1 MLVKLLIAL
10 VVVAP
15 VVVLVVSAIRGRVRV
30 QSCCSVPADRDAR
43 LRSAPEATAALDD
56 SAPMVS
62 ASAAPPAP

>member
-1 MLVKLLIAL
+1 MLVKLLIAF

-15 VVVLVVSAIRGRVRV
+15 VVVLVFSAIRGRVRV
-30 QSCCSVPADRDAR
+30 QSCCSIPADRDAR
-43 LRSAPEATAALDD
+43 LVSPPATAAVRDD